1 MKKLFKIQVTDEVEA
16 ETVLKAKCIFCR
28 RMLTDYY
35 KLQHVE
41 VVEVIEEKKEE
52 NTSCQPEH

>member
-1 MKKLFKIQVTDEVEA
+1 MKKRYKIKVEDEVEA

-35 KLQHVE
+35 KLQDVK
-41 VVEVIEEKKEE
+41 VLEESGEGV
-52 NTSCQPEH
+52 CQPDQSKSL